1 MSTEK
6 KRTGRP
12 AGREAN
18 YPKTFRFRDE
28 DERRLKLLKDTW
40 GCSEAAVIRR
50 LLLDAVKQGGLG
62 EPEVRAMVV
71 GSARSVRAGT
81 EPATQEETDDIV
93 SVDLDARQRRKQDE
107 TDIEEGTAHRPIW
120 DVINEVMSQVPA
132 EDLADLPTDLA
143 EQHDHYIYG
152 TPKR

>member
-1 MSTEK
+1 MAIEK

-18 YPKTFRFRDE
+18 HPKTFRLRDE
-28 DERRLKLLKDTW
+28 DERRLKLLKDSW

-50 LLLDAVKQGGLG
+50 LLLEAVKQEGLNAA
-62 EPEVRAMVV
+62 ETRDKTED
-71 GSARSVRAGT
+71 AG
-81 EPATQEETDDIV
+81 
-93 SVDLDARQRRKQDE
+93 
-107 TDIEEGTAHRPIW
+107 HRPIW
-120 DVINEVMSQVPA
+120 DVIDEVMSQVPA

-143 EQHDHYIYG
+143 EQHDHYLYG

>member
-6 KRTGRP
+6 KRMGQPVGR
-12 AGREAN
+12 GAN
-18 YPKTFRFRDE
+18 YPKTFRFREE

-50 LLLDAVKQGGLG
+50 LLLEAVKQEGL
-62 EPEVRAMVV
+62 
-71 GSARSVRAGT
+71 SAAQTQDKTATKDAG
-81 EPATQEETDDIV
+81 
-93 SVDLDARQRRKQDE
+93 
-107 TDIEEGTAHRPIW
+107 HRPIW
-120 DVINEVMSQVPA
+120 EVIDEIMKQVPA